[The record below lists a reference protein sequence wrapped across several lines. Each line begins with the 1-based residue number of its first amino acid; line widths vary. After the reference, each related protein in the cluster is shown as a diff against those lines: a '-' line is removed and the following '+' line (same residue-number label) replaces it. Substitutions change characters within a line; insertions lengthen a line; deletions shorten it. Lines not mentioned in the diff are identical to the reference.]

1 MCEREIT
8 TKCESLEHF
17 LIKNL
22 FITMEWYNFA
32 DENDELDDMAKKKGP
47 AIVSTTNELVRKI
60 SDNRDLD
67 FILNP
72 VSYTQIRGNFS
83 LVQTNL
89 MIAII
94 AQLQDRIREQLSMGE
109 STFLF
114 KPEDLAGNLLNFE
127 IPLKEL
133 GISPKKYDELEA
145 ACDALLHVD
154 MSYKR
159 YDEYERQTY
168 IVKQN
173 VFHKIEF
180 PKADINAAGEKVA
193 YKGGM
198 RRKGVI
204 KISMVDESAREI
216 LNLRK
221 GYTRHLRG
229 ITQLCRSPR
238 TPRLYIYLSAWR
250 SRGWCE
256 VNYID
261 LKEFFGVLTFSKDRK
276 RITENRYVKYGAFH
290 RDVLDPV
297 LKEMRKLSDEG
308 KVEFCF
314 EYEPVYPRGV
324 TRGDPDSIRF
334 TLIEGKMGQAQQHES
349 LLGKMRAALI
359 TRYQLQ
365 PMEWSK
371 LEDLIY
377 DGLDLKPIL
386 SRLDK
391 LVEEKQ
397 PDNVHAYVTEVLYR
411 WLMEHQKPKEPEY
424 AEAVEVK
431 DEEQDRPFVQPIYQE
446 KWNLW
451 MEKARERLGDE
462 FYNKYMTC
470 ASLWSVRDKNIFV
483 AVPNKFVSEQWEEH
497 LSEIISYF
505 YSAFGADKK
514 LTYIFQDV

>member
-1 MCEREIT
+1 M
-8 TKCESLEHF
+8 KWL
-17 LIKNL
+17 K
-22 FITMEWYNFA
+22 FA
-32 DENDELDDMAKKKGP
+32 AVNYKTYIMAKKKGP
-47 AIVSTTNELVRKI
+47 AIVSRTNELVQQF
-60 SDNRDLD
+60 SGSRDLD

-109 STFLF
+109 GTFLF
-114 KPEDLAGNLLNFE
+114 KPEDLSGNLLHFE

-133 GISPKKYDELEA
+133 GISPKKYGELEA
-145 ACDALLHVD
+145 ACEALLHVD

-159 YDEYERQTY
+159 YDEYERAWY
-168 IVKQN
+168 DVKQN
-173 VFHKIEF
+173 IFHKIEF
-180 PKADINAAGEKVA
+180 PTAELNAEGERVG
-193 YKGGM
+193 YKSGQ
-198 RRKGVI
+198 RRKGFI
-204 KISMVDESAREI
+204 KIDMVDESAREI

-221 GYTRHLRG
+221 GYTRHLKG

-250 SRGWCE
+250 KIGSCT

-297 LKEMRKLSDEG
+297 LKEMKKLSDEG

-314 EYEPVYPRGV
+314 EYEPVYPHGI
-324 TRGDPDSIRF
+324 TRGDPDSIHF
-334 TLIEGKMGQAQQHES
+334 TLIEGKMGQAQLHES
-349 LLGKMRAALI
+349 YLGKMRATLI

-365 PMEWSK
+365 PMEWAK

-377 DGLDLKPIL
+377 DGLDLKPELQRI
-386 SRLDK
+386 DK
-391 LVEEKQ
+391 LIEEKQ

-411 WLMEHQKPKEPEY
+411 WLLEQQKPKQPEFV
-424 AEAVEVK
+424 EAVEVK
-431 DEEQDRPFVQPIYQE
+431 EEELDRPYVQPIYLQ
-446 KWNLW
+446 KWDLW
-451 MEKARERLGDE
+451 MEKSRERLGEE
-462 FYNKYMTC
+462 FYNQYMTC
-470 ASLWSVRDKNIFV
+470 ASLWSVRDKIVFV
-483 AVPNKFVSEQWEEH
+483 SVPNKFVSEQWEEH

-505 YSAFGADKK
+505 YSAFGADKR
-514 LTYIFQDV
+514 LTYIFQDAN

>member
-1 MCEREIT
+1 
-8 TKCESLEHF
+8 
-17 LIKNL
+17 
-22 FITMEWYNFA
+22 
-32 DENDELDDMAKKKGP
+32 MAKKKGP
-47 AIVSTTNELVRKI
+47 AIVSRTNELVQQF
-60 SDNRDLD
+60 SGSRDLD

-109 STFLF
+109 GTFLF
-114 KPEDLAGNLLNFE
+114 KPEDLSGNLLHFE

-133 GISPKKYDELEA
+133 GISPKKYGELEA
-145 ACDALLHVD
+145 ACEALLHVD

-159 YDEYERQTY
+159 YDEYERAWY
-168 IVKQN
+168 DVKQN
-173 VFHKIEF
+173 IFHKIEF
-180 PKADINAAGEKVA
+180 PTAELNAEGERVG
-193 YKGGM
+193 YKSGQ
-198 RRKGVI
+198 RRKGFI
-204 KISMVDESAREI
+204 KIDMVDERAREI

-221 GYTRHLRG
+221 GYTRHLKG

-250 SRGWCE
+250 KIGSCT

-297 LKEMRKLSDEG
+297 LKEMKKLSDEG

-314 EYEPVYPRGV
+314 EYEPVYPHGI
-324 TRGDPDSIRF
+324 TRGDPDSIHF
-334 TLIEGKMGQAQQHES
+334 TLIEGKMGQAQLHES
-349 LLGKMRAALI
+349 YLGKMRATLI

-365 PMEWSK
+365 PMEWAK

-377 DGLDLKPIL
+377 DGLDLKPELQRI
-386 SRLDK
+386 DK

-411 WLMEHQKPKEPEY
+411 WLLEQQKPKQPEFV
-424 AEAVEVK
+424 EAVEVK
-431 DEEQDRPFVQPIYQE
+431 EEELDRPYVQPIYLQ
-446 KWNLW
+446 KWDLW
-451 MEKARERLGDE
+451 MEKSRERLGEE
-462 FYNKYMTC
+462 FYNQYMTC
-470 ASLWSVRDKNIFV
+470 ASLWSVRDKIVFV
-483 AVPNKFVSEQWEEH
+483 SVPNKFVSEQWEEH

-505 YSAFGADKK
+505 YSAFGADKR
-514 LTYIFQDV
+514 LTYIFQDAN

>member
-1 MCEREIT
+1 MV
-8 TKCESLEHF
+8 
-17 LIKNL
+17 
-22 FITMEWYNFA
+22 
-32 DENDELDDMAKKKGP
+32 KKKGP
-47 AIVSTTNELVRKI
+47 AIVSTGNELVQTFSGNHGKD
-60 SDNRDLD
+60 SRDKDL
-67 FILNP
+67 ILNP

-94 AQLQDRIREQLSMGE
+94 SQLQDRIREQLSMGE

-127 IPLKEL
+127 IPLREL

-159 YDEYERQTY
+159 YDEYEGVEY
-168 IVKQN
+168 YVKQN

-180 PKADINAAGEKVA
+180 PKAEINAAGEKVA
-193 YKGGM
+193 YKGGV

-221 GYTRHLRG
+221 GYTRHLKG

-250 SRGWCE
+250 KKGECT

-276 RITENRYVKYGAFH
+276 RITENKYVKYGAFH

-297 LKEMRKLSDEG
+297 LKEMKKLSDEG

-314 EYEPVYPRGV
+314 EYEPIYPHGIS
-324 TRGDPDSIRF
+324 RGDPDCIHF
-334 TLIEGKMGQAQQHES
+334 TLIEGKMGKAQQHES
-349 LLGKMRAALI
+349 FLGKMRATLI
-359 TRYQLQ
+359 THYGLQ
-365 PMEWSK
+365 PNEWAK

-377 DGLDLKPIL
+377 DGLDLKPELARI
-386 SRLDK
+386 DK
-391 LVEEKQ
+391 LVEDKQ

-411 WLMEHQKPKEPEY
+411 WLLENQKAKQPQPEF
-424 AEAVEVK
+424 AEAVEVV
-431 DEEQDRPFVQPIYQE
+431 DEKPDRPEVQPIYQQ
-446 KWNLW
+446 KWDLW
-451 MEKARERLGDE
+451 MERSRERLGDD

-470 ASLWSVRDKNIFV
+470 ANLWAVRDKVVFV
-483 AVPNKFVSEQWEEH
+483 EVPNKFVSEQWEEH

-505 YSAFGADKK
+505 LSIFGVDKK
-514 LTYIFQDV
+514 LTYIFQEV

>member
-1 MCEREIT
+1 M
-8 TKCESLEHF
+8 KWLKF
-17 LIKNL
+17 AAVN
-22 FITMEWYNFA
+22 YNIYI
-32 DENDELDDMAKKKGP
+32 MAKKKGP
-47 AIVSTTNELVRKI
+47 AIVSRTNELVQQF
-60 SDNRDLD
+60 SGSRDLD

-109 STFLF
+109 GTFLF
-114 KPEDLAGNLLNFE
+114 KPEDLSGNLLHFE

-133 GISPKKYDELEA
+133 GISPKKYGELEA
-145 ACDALLHVD
+145 ACEALLHVD

-159 YDEYERQTY
+159 YDEYERVWY
-168 IVKQN
+168 DVKQN
-173 VFHKIEF
+173 IFHKIEF
-180 PKADINAAGEKVA
+180 PTAELNAEGERVG
-193 YKGGM
+193 YKSGQ
-198 RRKGVI
+198 RRKGFI
-204 KISMVDESAREI
+204 KIDMVDESAREI

-221 GYTRHLRG
+221 GYTRHLKG

-250 SRGWCE
+250 KIGSCT

-297 LKEMRKLSDEG
+297 LKEMKKLSDEG

-314 EYEPVYPRGV
+314 EYEPVYPHGI
-324 TRGDPDSIRF
+324 TRGDPDSIHF
-334 TLIEGKMGQAQQHES
+334 TLIEGKMGQAQLHES
-349 LLGKMRAALI
+349 YLGKMRATLI

-365 PMEWSK
+365 PMEWAK

-377 DGLDLKPIL
+377 DGLDLKPELQRI
-386 SRLDK
+386 DK

-411 WLMEHQKPKEPEY
+411 WLLEQQKPKQPEFV
-424 AEAVEVK
+424 EAVEVK
-431 DEEQDRPFVQPIYQE
+431 EEELDRPYVQPIYLQ
-446 KWNLW
+446 KWDLW
-451 MEKARERLGDE
+451 MEKSRERLGEE
-462 FYNKYMTC
+462 FYNQYMTC
-470 ASLWSVRDKNIFV
+470 ASLWSVRDKIVFV
-483 AVPNKFVSEQWEEH
+483 SVPNKFVSEQWEEH

-505 YSAFGADKK
+505 YSAFGADKR
-514 LTYIFQDV
+514 LTYIFQDAN

>member
-1 MCEREIT
+1 
-8 TKCESLEHF
+8 
-17 LIKNL
+17 
-22 FITMEWYNFA
+22 
-32 DENDELDDMAKKKGP
+32 MAKKKGP
-47 AIVSTTNELVRKI
+47 AIVSRTNELVQQF
-60 SDNRDLD
+60 SGSRDLD

-109 STFLF
+109 GTFLF
-114 KPEDLAGNLLNFE
+114 KPEDLSGNLLHFE

-133 GISPKKYDELEA
+133 GISPKKYGELEA
-145 ACDALLHVD
+145 ACEALLHVD

-159 YDEYERQTY
+159 YDEYERAWY
-168 IVKQN
+168 DVKQN
-173 VFHKIEF
+173 IFHKIEF
-180 PKADINAAGEKVA
+180 PTAELNAEGERVG
-193 YKGGM
+193 YKSGQ
-198 RRKGVI
+198 RRKGFI
-204 KISMVDESAREI
+204 KIDMVDESAREI

-221 GYTRHLRG
+221 GYTRHLKG

-250 SRGWCE
+250 KIGSCT

-297 LKEMRKLSDEG
+297 LKEMKKLSDEG

-314 EYEPVYPRGV
+314 EYEPVYPHGI
-324 TRGDPDSIRF
+324 TRGDPDSIHF
-334 TLIEGKMGQAQQHES
+334 TLIEGKMGQAQLHES
-349 LLGKMRAALI
+349 YLGKMRATLI

-365 PMEWSK
+365 PMEWAK

-377 DGLDLKPIL
+377 DGLDLKPELQRI
-386 SRLDK
+386 DK
-391 LVEEKQ
+391 LVEENQ

-411 WLMEHQKPKEPEY
+411 WLLEQQKPKQPEFV
-424 AEAVEVK
+424 EAVEVK
-431 DEEQDRPFVQPIYQE
+431 EEELDRPYVQPIYLQ
-446 KWNLW
+446 KWDLW
-451 MEKARERLGDE
+451 MEKSRERLGEE
-462 FYNKYMTC
+462 FYNQYMTC
-470 ASLWSVRDKNIFV
+470 ASLWSVRDKIVFV
-483 AVPNKFVSEQWEEH
+483 SVPNKFVSEQWEEH

-505 YSAFGADKK
+505 YSAFGADKR
-514 LTYIFQDV
+514 LTYIFQDAN

>member
-1 MCEREIT
+1 M
-8 TKCESLEHF
+8 LE
-17 LIKNL
+17 
-22 FITMEWYNFA
+22 WPNFA
-32 DENDELDDMAKKKGP
+32 DEFLDEDEMAKKKGP
-47 AIVSTTNELVRKI
+47 AIVSRTNELVQQF
-60 SDNRDLD
+60 SGSRDLD

-109 STFLF
+109 GTFLF
-114 KPEDLAGNLLNFE
+114 KPEDLSGNLLHFE

-133 GISPKKYDELEA
+133 GISPKKYGELEA
-145 ACDALLHVD
+145 ACEALLHVD

-159 YDEYERQTY
+159 YDEYERQWY
-168 IVKQN
+168 DVKQN
-173 VFHKIEF
+173 IFHKIEF
-180 PKADINAAGEKVA
+180 PTAELNAEGDRVA
-193 YKGGM
+193 YKSGQ

-204 KISMVDESAREI
+204 KIDMVDESAREI

-221 GYTRHLRG
+221 GYTRHLKG

-250 SRGWCE
+250 KIGSCT

-297 LKEMRKLSDEG
+297 LKEMKKLSDEG

-314 EYEPVYPRGV
+314 EYEPVYPHGV
-324 TRGDPDSIRF
+324 SRGDPDSIRF
-334 TLIEGKMGQAQQHES
+334 TLIEGKMGQAQLHES
-349 LLGKMRAALI
+349 YLGKMRATLI
-359 TRYQLQ
+359 TRYHLQ
-365 PMEWSK
+365 PMEWAK

-377 DGLDLKPIL
+377 DGLDLKPQLARI
-386 SRLDK
+386 DK

-411 WLMEHQKPKEPEY
+411 WLLEQQKSKQPEF

-431 DEEQDRPFVQPIYQE
+431 EEEPERPYVQPVYVE
-446 KWNLW
+446 KWNMW
-451 MEKARERLGDE
+451 MEKAKERLGE
-462 FYNKYMTC
+462 QFFAQYMTC
-470 ASLWSVRDKNIFV
+470 ASLWAVRDKVVFV
-483 AVPNKFVSEQWEEH
+483 EVPNKFVSEQWEEH

-505 YSAFGADKK
+505 YSAFGADKR
-514 LTYIFQDV
+514 LTYIFQES

>member
-1 MCEREIT
+1 MV
-8 TKCESLEHF
+8 
-17 LIKNL
+17 
-22 FITMEWYNFA
+22 
-32 DENDELDDMAKKKGP
+32 KKKGLS
-47 AIVSTTNELVRKI
+47 IVSTTNELVQTF
-60 SDNRDLD
+60 SGNRNLD

-109 STFLF
+109 GTFLF
-114 KPEDLAGNLLNFE
+114 KPEDLTGNLLNFE
-127 IPLKEL
+127 IPLREL
-133 GISPKKYDELEA
+133 GISPKKYGELEV
-145 ACDALLHVD
+145 ACEALLHVD

-159 YDEYERQTY
+159 FDEREGLEYN
-168 IVKQN
+168 VKQN
-173 VFHKIEF
+173 IFHKIEF
-180 PKADINAAGEKVA
+180 PTAELNAEGEKVA
-193 YKGGM
+193 YKSGQ

-204 KISMVDESAREI
+204 KIQMVDESAREI

-221 GYTRHLRG
+221 GYTRHLKG
-229 ITQLCRSPR
+229 ITSLCRSPR

-250 SRGWCE
+250 RIGACT

-297 LKEMRKLSDEG
+297 LKEMKKLSDEG

-314 EYEPVYPRGV
+314 EYEPIYPRGI

-334 TLIEGKMGQAQQHES
+334 TLIEGKMGQAQKHES
-349 LLGKMRAALI
+349 YLGKMRAKLI

-371 LEDLIY
+371 LENLIY
-377 DGLDLKPIL
+377 DGLDLRSELDRI
-386 SRLDK
+386 DK

-411 WLMEHQKPKEPEY
+411 WLLEQQRQRQFDFT
-424 AEAVEVK
+424 EAVEVK
-431 DEEQDRPFVQPIYQE
+431 DESQDRPYIQPIYLQ
-446 KWNLW
+446 KWDLW
-451 MEKARERLGDE
+451 MEKSRERLGEE
-462 FYNKYMTC
+462 FYNQYMTC
-470 ASLWSVRDKNIFV
+470 ARLWSVREKTVFV
-483 AVPNKFVSEQWEEH
+483 SVPNKFVSEQWEEH

-514 LTYIFQDV
+514 LTYIFQEM

>member
-1 MCEREIT
+1 
-8 TKCESLEHF
+8 
-17 LIKNL
+17 
-22 FITMEWYNFA
+22 MEWPNFA
-32 DENDELDDMAKKKGP
+32 DEFLDEDEMAKKKGP
-47 AIVSTTNELVRKI
+47 AIVSRTNELVQQF
-60 SDNRDLD
+60 SGSRDLD

-109 STFLF
+109 GTFLF
-114 KPEDLAGNLLNFE
+114 KPEDLSGNLLHFE

-133 GISPKKYDELEA
+133 GISPKKYGELEA
-145 ACDALLHVD
+145 ACEALLHVD

-159 YDEYERQTY
+159 YDEYERQWY
-168 IVKQN
+168 DVKQN
-173 VFHKIEF
+173 IFHRIEF
-180 PKADINAAGEKVA
+180 PTAELNAEGERVA
-193 YKGGM
+193 YKSGQ
-198 RRKGVI
+198 RRKGFI
-204 KISMVDESAREI
+204 KIDMVDESAREI

-221 GYTRHLRG
+221 GYTRHLKG

-250 SRGWCE
+250 KIGSCT

-297 LKEMRKLSDEG
+297 LKEMKKLSDEG

-314 EYEPVYPRGV
+314 EYEPVYPHGV
-324 TRGDPDSIRF
+324 SRGDPDSIRF
-334 TLIEGKMGQAQQHES
+334 TLIEGKMGQAQLHES
-349 LLGKMRAALI
+349 YLGKMRATLI
-359 TRYQLQ
+359 TRYHLQ
-365 PMEWSK
+365 PMEWAK

-377 DGLDLKPIL
+377 DGLDLKPQLARI
-386 SRLDK
+386 DK

-411 WLMEHQKPKEPEY
+411 WLLEQQKSKQPEF

-431 DEEQDRPFVQPIYQE
+431 EEEPERPYVQPVYVE
-446 KWNLW
+446 KWNMW
-451 MEKARERLGDE
+451 MEKAKERLGE
-462 FYNKYMTC
+462 QFFAQYMTC
-470 ASLWSVRDKNIFV
+470 ASLWADTHV
-483 AVPNKFVSEQWEEH
+483 
-497 LSEIISYF
+497 ISGILETSY
-505 YSAFGADKK
+505 K
-514 LTYIFQDV
+514 TNQ

>member
-1 MCEREIT
+1 MV
-8 TKCESLEHF
+8 
-17 LIKNL
+17 
-22 FITMEWYNFA
+22 
-32 DENDELDDMAKKKGP
+32 KKKGP
-47 AIVSTTNELVRKI
+47 AMVSKSNELVQTI
-60 SDNRDLD
+60 ANNHDLD

-127 IPLKEL
+127 IPLRDL

-145 ACDALLHVD
+145 ACEALLHVD

-159 YDEYERQTY
+159 YDEYERIEY
-168 IVKQN
+168 YVKQN
-173 VFHKIEF
+173 MFHKIEF
-180 PKADINAAGEKVA
+180 PKAEINAAGEKVA
-193 YKGGM
+193 YKGGQ

-204 KISMVDESAREI
+204 KISMVDESAREV

-221 GYTRHLRG
+221 GYTRHLKG
-229 ITQLCRSPR
+229 ITSLCRSPR

-250 SRGWCE
+250 KIGECT

-276 RITENRYVKYGAFH
+276 RITENKYVKYGAFH

-297 LKEMRKLSDEG
+297 LKEMKKLSDEG

-314 EYEPVYPRGV
+314 EYEPIYPHGIS
-324 TRGDPDSIRF
+324 RGDPDGIHF
-334 TLIEGKMGQAQQHES
+334 TLIEGKMGQAQLHES
-349 LLGKMRAALI
+349 FLGKMRATLI
-359 TRYQLQ
+359 TRYGLQ
-365 PMEWSK
+365 PMEWTK

-377 DGLDLKPIL
+377 DGLDLKPELARI
-386 SRLDK
+386 DK

-411 WLMEHQKPKEPEY
+411 WLLENQKPKQPEFV
-424 AEAVEVK
+424 EAVEVK
-431 DEEQDRPFVQPIYQE
+431 DDDTERPFVQPINLQ

-451 MEKARERLGDE
+451 MEKSRERLGEE
-462 FYNKYMTC
+462 FYSKYMTC
-470 ASLWSVRDKNIFV
+470 ASLWAVRDKV
-483 AVPNKFVSEQWEEH
+483 VWVSVPNKFVSEQWEEH
-497 LSEIISYF
+497 LSEIVSYF
-505 YSAFGADKK
+505 YSAFGADKTLK
-514 LTYIFQDV
+514 YIFQEM

>member
-1 MCEREIT
+1 MV
-8 TKCESLEHF
+8 
-17 LIKNL
+17 
-22 FITMEWYNFA
+22 
-32 DENDELDDMAKKKGP
+32 KKKGP
-47 AIVSTTNELVRKI
+47 SIVSTGNELVQAF
-60 SDNRDLD
+60 SGNRDLD

-145 ACDALLHVD
+145 ACEALLHVD

-159 YDEYERQTY
+159 YDEYERVEY
-168 IVKQN
+168 FVKQN

-180 PKADINAAGEKVA
+180 PKAEINAAGEKVA

-221 GYTRHLRG
+221 GYTRHLKG
-229 ITQLCRSPR
+229 ITSLCRSPR

-250 SRGWCE
+250 KIGSCT

-276 RITENRYVKYGAFH
+276 RIVDNKYVKYGAFH

-314 EYEPVYPRGV
+314 EYEPVYPHGIS
-324 TRGDPDSIRF
+324 RGDPDSIRF
-334 TLIEGKMGQAQQHES
+334 TIIEGKMGQAQLHES
-349 LLGKMRAALI
+349 YLGKMRATLI
-359 TRYQLQ
+359 TRYALQ
-365 PMEWSK
+365 PMEWAK

-377 DGLDLKPIL
+377 DGLDLKPELARI
-386 SRLDK
+386 DK
-391 LVEEKQ
+391 LIEEKQ

-411 WLMEHQKPKEPEY
+411 WLLEQQKPKQPEFV
-424 AEAVEVK
+424 EAVEVK
-431 DEEQDRPFVQPIYQE
+431 DEKQDRPFVQPIYLQ
-446 KWNLW
+446 KWDLW
-451 MEKARERLGDE
+451 MEKARERLGEE
-462 FYNKYMTC
+462 FYNTYMTC
-470 ASLWSVRDKNIFV
+470 ASLWAVRDKTVIIS
-483 AVPNKFVSEQWEEH
+483 VPNKFVSEQWEEH

-505 YSAFGADKK
+505 FSAFGADKK
-514 LTYIFQDV
+514 LTYFFQEM

>member
-1 MCEREIT
+1 
-8 TKCESLEHF
+8 
-17 LIKNL
+17 
-22 FITMEWYNFA
+22 MEWPNFA
-32 DENDELDDMAKKKGP
+32 DEFLDEDEMAKKKGP
-47 AIVSTTNELVRKI
+47 AIVSRTNELVQQF
-60 SDNRDLD
+60 SGSRDLD

-109 STFLF
+109 GTFLF
-114 KPEDLAGNLLNFE
+114 KPEDLSGNLLHFE

-133 GISPKKYDELEA
+133 GISPKKYGELEA
-145 ACDALLHVD
+145 ACEALLHVD

-159 YDEYERQTY
+159 YDEYERQWY
-168 IVKQN
+168 DVKQN
-173 VFHKIEF
+173 IFHRIEF
-180 PKADINAAGEKVA
+180 PTAELNAEGERVA
-193 YKGGM
+193 YKSGQ
-198 RRKGVI
+198 RRKGFI
-204 KISMVDESAREI
+204 KIDMVDESAREI

-221 GYTRHLRG
+221 GYTRHLKG

-250 SRGWCE
+250 KIGSCT

-297 LKEMRKLSDEG
+297 LKEMKKLSDEG

-314 EYEPVYPRGV
+314 EYEPVYPHGV
-324 TRGDPDSIRF
+324 SRGDPDSIRF
-334 TLIEGKMGQAQQHES
+334 TLIEGKMGQAQLHES
-349 LLGKMRAALI
+349 YLGKMRATLI
-359 TRYQLQ
+359 TRYHLQ
-365 PMEWSK
+365 PMEWAK

-377 DGLDLKPIL
+377 DGLDLKPQLARI
-386 SRLDK
+386 DK

-411 WLMEHQKPKEPEY
+411 WLLEQQKSKQPEF

-431 DEEQDRPFVQPIYQE
+431 EEEPERPYVQPVYVE
-446 KWNLW
+446 KWNMW
-451 MEKARERLGDE
+451 MEKAKERLGE
-462 FYNKYMTC
+462 QFFAQYMTC
-470 ASLWSVRDKNIFV
+470 ASLWAVRDKVVFV
-483 AVPNKFVSEQWEEH
+483 EVPNKFVSEQWEEH

-505 YSAFGADKK
+505 YSAFGADKR
-514 LTYIFQDV
+514 LTYIFQES

>member
-1 MCEREIT
+1 M
-8 TKCESLEHF
+8 
-17 LIKNL
+17 
-22 FITMEWYNFA
+22 MEWPNFA
-32 DENDELDDMAKKKGP
+32 DEFLDEDEMAKKKGP
-47 AIVSTTNELVRKI
+47 AIVSRTNELVQQF
-60 SDNRDLD
+60 SGSRDLD

-109 STFLF
+109 GTFLF
-114 KPEDLAGNLLNFE
+114 KPEDLSGNLLHFE

-133 GISPKKYDELEA
+133 GISPKKYGELEA
-145 ACDALLHVD
+145 ACEALLHVD

-159 YDEYERQTY
+159 YDEYERQWY
-168 IVKQN
+168 DVKQN
-173 VFHKIEF
+173 IFHRIEF
-180 PKADINAAGEKVA
+180 PTAELNAEGERVA
-193 YKGGM
+193 YKSGQ
-198 RRKGVI
+198 RRKGFI
-204 KISMVDESAREI
+204 KIDMVDESAREI

-221 GYTRHLRG
+221 GYTRHLKG

-250 SRGWCE
+250 KIGSCT

-297 LKEMRKLSDEG
+297 LKEMKKLSDEG

-314 EYEPVYPRGV
+314 EYEPVYPHGV
-324 TRGDPDSIRF
+324 SRGDPDSIRF
-334 TLIEGKMGQAQQHES
+334 TLIEGKMGQAQLHES
-349 LLGKMRAALI
+349 YLGKMRATLI
-359 TRYQLQ
+359 TRYHLQ
-365 PMEWSK
+365 PMEWAK

-377 DGLDLKPIL
+377 DGLDLKPQLARI
-386 SRLDK
+386 DK

-411 WLMEHQKPKEPEY
+411 WLLEQQKSKQPEF

-431 DEEQDRPFVQPIYQE
+431 EEEPERPYVQPVYVE
-446 KWNLW
+446 KWNMW
-451 MEKARERLGDE
+451 MEKAKERLGE
-462 FYNKYMTC
+462 QFFAQYMTC
-470 ASLWSVRDKNIFV
+470 ASLWAVRDKVVFV
-483 AVPNKFVSEQWEEH
+483 EVPNKFVSEQWEEH

-505 YSAFGADKK
+505 YSAFGADKR
-514 LTYIFQDV
+514 LTYIFQES

>member
-1 MCEREIT
+1 
-8 TKCESLEHF
+8 
-17 LIKNL
+17 
-22 FITMEWYNFA
+22 MEWLNFA
-32 DENDELDDMAKKKGP
+32 AENIEDEEMAKKKGLS
-47 AIVSTTNELVRKI
+47 IVSSTNELVQTF
-60 SDNRDLD
+60 SGNRDLD

-72 VSYTQIRGNFS
+72 VTYTQIRGNFT

-109 STFLF
+109 GMFLF
-114 KPEDLAGNLLNFE
+114 KPEDLSGNLLNFE
-127 IPLKEL
+127 IPLREL
-133 GISPKKYDELEA
+133 GISPKKYGELEA
-145 ACDALLHVD
+145 ACEALMHVD

-159 YDEYERQTY
+159 YDEYERVEY
-168 IVKQN
+168 NVRQN
-173 VFHKIEF
+173 IFHKIEF
-180 PKADINAAGEKVA
+180 PTAELNAEGERVA
-193 YKGGM
+193 YKSGQ

-204 KISMVDESAREI
+204 KIQMVDESAREI

-221 GYTRHLRG
+221 GYTRHLKG
-229 ITQLCRSPR
+229 ITSLCRSPR

-250 SRGWCE
+250 KIGTCT

-314 EYEPVYPRGV
+314 EYEPIYPHGV
-324 TRGDPDSIRF
+324 SRGDPDGIRF

-349 LLGKMRAALI
+349 YLGKMRATLI
-359 TRYQLQ
+359 TRYHLQ

-377 DGLDLKPIL
+377 DGLDLKPELARI
-386 SRLDK
+386 DK

-411 WLMEHQKPKEPEY
+411 WLLEQQKPKQPEF

-431 DEEQDRPFVQPIYQE
+431 ETEEPERPYVQPVYLQ
-446 KWNLW
+446 KWDLW
-451 MEKARERLGDE
+451 MEKARERLGEE
-462 FYNKYMTC
+462 FYNQYMTC
-470 ASLWSVRDKNIFV
+470 ASLWAVREKEKTVFV
-483 AVPNKFVSEQWEEH
+483 SVPNKFVSEQWEEH

-505 YSAFGADKK
+505 FSAFGADKK
-514 LTYIFQDV
+514 LTYIFQEA

>member
-1 MCEREIT
+1 
-8 TKCESLEHF
+8 
-17 LIKNL
+17 
-22 FITMEWYNFA
+22 MEWLNFA
-32 DENDELDDMAKKKGP
+32 AENIEDEEMAKKKGLS
-47 AIVSTTNELVRKI
+47 IVSSTNELVQTF
-60 SDNRDLD
+60 SGNRDLD

-72 VSYTQIRGNFS
+72 VTYTQIRGNFT

-109 STFLF
+109 GMFLF
-114 KPEDLAGNLLNFE
+114 KPEDLSGNLLNFE
-127 IPLKEL
+127 IPLREL
-133 GISPKKYDELEA
+133 GISPKKYGELEA
-145 ACDALLHVD
+145 ACEALMHVD

-159 YDEYERQTY
+159 YDEYERVEY
-168 IVKQN
+168 NVRQN
-173 VFHKIEF
+173 IFHKIEF
-180 PKADINAAGEKVA
+180 PTAELNAEGERVA
-193 YKGGM
+193 YKSGQ

-204 KISMVDESAREI
+204 KIQMVDESAREI

-221 GYTRHLRG
+221 GYTRHLKG
-229 ITQLCRSPR
+229 ITSLCRSPR

-250 SRGWCE
+250 KIGTCT

-314 EYEPVYPRGV
+314 EYEPIYPHGV
-324 TRGDPDSIRF
+324 SRGDPDGIRF

-349 LLGKMRAALI
+349 YLGKMRATLI
-359 TRYQLQ
+359 TRYHLQ

-377 DGLDLKPIL
+377 DGLDLKPELARI
-386 SRLDK
+386 DK

-411 WLMEHQKPKEPEY
+411 WLLEQQKPKQPEF

-431 DEEQDRPFVQPIYQE
+431 ETEEPERPFVQPVYLQ
-446 KWNLW
+446 KWDLW
-451 MEKARERLGDE
+451 MEKARERLGEE
-462 FYNKYMTC
+462 FYNQYMTC
-470 ASLWSVRDKNIFV
+470 ASLWAVREKEKTVFV
-483 AVPNKFVSEQWEEH
+483 SVPNKFVTEQWEEH

-505 YSAFGADKK
+505 FSAFGADKK
-514 LTYIFQDV
+514 LTYIFQET

>member
-1 MCEREIT
+1 
-8 TKCESLEHF
+8 
-17 LIKNL
+17 
-22 FITMEWYNFA
+22 MEWLNFA
-32 DENDELDDMAKKKGP
+32 AENIEDEEMAKKKGLS
-47 AIVSTTNELVRKI
+47 IVSSTNELVQTF
-60 SDNRDLD
+60 SGNRDLD

-72 VSYTQIRGNFS
+72 VTYTQIRGNFT

-109 STFLF
+109 GMFLF
-114 KPEDLAGNLLNFE
+114 KPEDLSGNLLNFE
-127 IPLKEL
+127 IPLREL
-133 GISPKKYDELEA
+133 GISPKKYGELEA
-145 ACDALLHVD
+145 ACEALMHVD

-159 YDEYERQTY
+159 YDEYERVEY
-168 IVKQN
+168 NVRQN
-173 VFHKIEF
+173 IFHKIEF
-180 PKADINAAGEKVA
+180 PTAELNAEGERVA
-193 YKGGM
+193 YKSGQ

-204 KISMVDESAREI
+204 KIQMVDESAREI

-221 GYTRHLRG
+221 GYTRHLKG
-229 ITQLCRSPR
+229 ITSLCRSPR

-250 SRGWCE
+250 KIGTCT

-314 EYEPVYPRGV
+314 EYEPIYPHGV
-324 TRGDPDSIRF
+324 SRGDPDGIRF

-349 LLGKMRAALI
+349 YLGKMRATLI
-359 TRYQLQ
+359 TRYHLQ

-377 DGLDLKPIL
+377 DGLDLKPELARI
-386 SRLDK
+386 DK

-411 WLMEHQKPKEPEY
+411 WLLEQQKPKQPEF

-431 DEEQDRPFVQPIYQE
+431 EPEEPERPFVQPVYLQ
-446 KWNLW
+446 KWDLW
-451 MEKARERLGDE
+451 MEKARERLGEE
-462 FYNKYMTC
+462 FYNQYMTC
-470 ASLWSVRDKNIFV
+470 ASLWAVREKEKTVFV
-483 AVPNKFVSEQWEEH
+483 SVPNKFVSEQWEEH

-505 YSAFGADKK
+505 FSAFGADKK
-514 LTYIFQDV
+514 LTYIFQET

>member
-1 MCEREIT
+1 
-8 TKCESLEHF
+8 
-17 LIKNL
+17 
-22 FITMEWYNFA
+22 MEWLNFA
-32 DENDELDDMAKKKGP
+32 AENIEDEEMAKKKGLS
-47 AIVSTTNELVRKI
+47 IVSSTNELVQTF
-60 SDNRDLD
+60 SGNRDLD

-72 VSYTQIRGNFS
+72 VTYTQIRGNFT

-109 STFLF
+109 GMFLF
-114 KPEDLAGNLLNFE
+114 KPEDLSGNLLNFE
-127 IPLKEL
+127 IPLREL
-133 GISPKKYDELEA
+133 GISPKKYGELEA
-145 ACDALLHVD
+145 ACEALMHVD

-159 YDEYERQTY
+159 YDEYERVEY
-168 IVKQN
+168 NVRQN
-173 VFHKIEF
+173 IFHKIEF
-180 PKADINAAGEKVA
+180 PTAELNAEGERVA
-193 YKGGM
+193 YKSGQ

-204 KISMVDESAREI
+204 KIQMVDESAREI

-221 GYTRHLRG
+221 GYTRHLKG
-229 ITQLCRSPR
+229 ITSLCRSPR

-250 SRGWCE
+250 KIGTCT

-314 EYEPVYPRGV
+314 EYEPIYPHGV
-324 TRGDPDSIRF
+324 SRGDPDGIRF

-349 LLGKMRAALI
+349 YLGKMRATLI
-359 TRYQLQ
+359 TRYHLQ

-377 DGLDLKPIL
+377 DGLDLKPELARI
-386 SRLDK
+386 DK

-411 WLMEHQKPKEPEY
+411 WLLEQQKPKQPEF

-431 DEEQDRPFVQPIYQE
+431 ETEEPERPFVQPVYLQ
-446 KWNLW
+446 KWDLW
-451 MEKARERLGDE
+451 MEKARERLGEE
-462 FYNKYMTC
+462 FYNQYMTC
-470 ASLWSVRDKNIFV
+470 ASLWAVREKEKTVFV
-483 AVPNKFVSEQWEEH
+483 SVPNKFVSEQWEEH

-505 YSAFGADKK
+505 FSAFGADKK
-514 LTYIFQDV
+514 LTYIFQET

>member
-1 MCEREIT
+1 MV
-8 TKCESLEHF
+8 
-17 LIKNL
+17 
-22 FITMEWYNFA
+22 
-32 DENDELDDMAKKKGP
+32 KKKGP
-47 AIVSTTNELVRKI
+47 AMVSKSNELVQTI
-60 SDNRDLD
+60 ANNHDLD

-127 IPLKEL
+127 IPLRDL

-145 ACDALLHVD
+145 ACEALLHVD

-159 YDEYERQTY
+159 YDEYERIEY
-168 IVKQN
+168 YVKQN
-173 VFHKIEF
+173 MFHKIEF
-180 PKADINAAGEKVA
+180 PKAEINAAGEKVA
-193 YKGGM
+193 YKGGQ

-204 KISMVDESAREI
+204 KISMVDESAREV

-221 GYTRHLRG
+221 GYTRHLKG
-229 ITQLCRSPR
+229 ITSLCRSPR

-250 SRGWCE
+250 KIGECT

-276 RITENRYVKYGAFH
+276 RITENKSVKYGAFH

-297 LKEMRKLSDEG
+297 LKEMKKLSDEG

-314 EYEPVYPRGV
+314 EYEPIYPHGIS
-324 TRGDPDSIRF
+324 RGDPDGIHF
-334 TLIEGKMGQAQQHES
+334 TLIEGKMGQAQLHES
-349 LLGKMRAALI
+349 FLGKMRATLI
-359 TRYQLQ
+359 TRYGLQ
-365 PMEWSK
+365 PMEWTK

-377 DGLDLKPIL
+377 DGLDLKPELARI
-386 SRLDK
+386 DK

-411 WLMEHQKPKEPEY
+411 WLLENQKPKQPEFV
-424 AEAVEVK
+424 EAVEVK
-431 DEEQDRPFVQPIYQE
+431 DDESERPFVQPINLQ

-451 MEKARERLGDE
+451 MEKSRERLGEE

-470 ASLWSVRDKNIFV
+470 ASLWAVRDKV
-483 AVPNKFVSEQWEEH
+483 VWVSVPNKFVSEQWEEH
-497 LSEIISYF
+497 LSEIVSYF
-505 YSAFGADKK
+505 YSAFGADKTLK
-514 LTYIFQDV
+514 YIFQEM

>member
-1 MCEREIT
+1 M
-8 TKCESLEHF
+8 ES
-17 LIKNL
+17 I
-22 FITMEWYNFA
+22 NFA
-32 DENDELDDMAKKKGP
+32 AENLEEDDEMAKKKGP
-47 AIVSTTNELVRKI
+47 AIVSTTNELVQTI
-60 SDNRDLD
+60 ANNRDLD

-94 AQLQDRIREQLSMGE
+94 SQLQDRIREQLSMGE

-127 IPLKEL
+127 IPLREL

-145 ACDALLHVD
+145 ACEALLKVD

-159 YDEYERQTY
+159 YDEYERVEY
-168 IVKQN
+168 YVKQN

-180 PKADINAAGEKVA
+180 PKAEINAAGEKVA
-193 YKGGM
+193 YKGGL

-221 GYTRHLRG
+221 GYTRHLKG
-229 ITQLCRSPR
+229 ITSLCRSPR

-250 SRGWCE
+250 RIGSCT

-261 LKEFFGVLTFSKDRK
+261 LKEFFGVLTFSKDHK
-276 RITENRYVKYGAFH
+276 RIVENRYVKYGALH

-297 LKEMRKLSDEG
+297 VKEMKKLSDEG

-314 EYEPVYPRGV
+314 EYEPVYPHGV
-324 TRGDPDSIRF
+324 SRGDPDSIRF
-334 TLIEGKMGQAQQHES
+334 TIIEGKMGQAQLHENF
-349 LLGKMRAALI
+349 LGKMRATLI
-359 TRYQLQ
+359 TRYGLQ
-365 PMEWSK
+365 PMEWSR

-377 DGLDLKPIL
+377 DGLDLKPELARI
-386 SRLDK
+386 DK
-391 LVEEKQ
+391 LIEEKQ

-411 WLMEHQKPKEPEY
+411 WLQEQQKPRQPEF

-431 DEEQDRPFVQPIYQE
+431 DEEPERPYVQPVYLE

-451 MEKARERLGDE
+451 MEKARERLGEE
-462 FYNKYMTC
+462 FFNRYMTC
-470 ASLWSVRDKNIFV
+470 ASLWSVRDKTVFV
-483 AVPNKFVSEQWEEH
+483 SVPNRFVSEQWEEQIDKIN
-497 LSEIISYF
+497 SFF

-514 LTYIFQDV
+514 MTYIFQDV

>member
-1 MCEREIT
+1 M
-8 TKCESLEHF
+8 KW
-17 LIKNL
+17 IK
-22 FITMEWYNFA
+22 FA
-32 DENDELDDMAKKKGP
+32 AVNYKIYIMAKKKGP
-47 AIVSTTNELVRKI
+47 AIVSRTNELVQQF
-60 SDNRDLD
+60 SGSRDLD

-109 STFLF
+109 GTFLF
-114 KPEDLAGNLLNFE
+114 KPEDLSGNLLHFE

-133 GISPKKYDELEA
+133 GISPKKYGELEA
-145 ACDALLHVD
+145 ACEALLHVD

-159 YDEYERQTY
+159 YDEYERAWY
-168 IVKQN
+168 DVKQN
-173 VFHKIEF
+173 IFHKIEF
-180 PKADINAAGEKVA
+180 PTAELNAEGERVG
-193 YKGGM
+193 YKSGQ
-198 RRKGVI
+198 RRKGFI
-204 KISMVDESAREI
+204 KIDMVDESAREI

-221 GYTRHLRG
+221 GYTRHLKG

-250 SRGWCE
+250 KIGSCT

-297 LKEMRKLSDEG
+297 LKEMKKLSDEG

-314 EYEPVYPRGV
+314 EYEPVYPHGI
-324 TRGDPDSIRF
+324 TRGDPDSIHF
-334 TLIEGKMGQAQQHES
+334 TLIEGKMGQAQLHES
-349 LLGKMRAALI
+349 YLGKMRATLI

-365 PMEWSK
+365 PMEWAK

-377 DGLDLKPIL
+377 DGLDLKPELQRI
-386 SRLDK
+386 DK

-411 WLMEHQKPKEPEY
+411 WLLEQQKPKQPEFV
-424 AEAVEVK
+424 EAVEVK
-431 DEEQDRPFVQPIYQE
+431 EEELDRPYVQPIYLQ
-446 KWNLW
+446 KWDLW
-451 MEKARERLGDE
+451 MEKSRERLGEE
-462 FYNKYMTC
+462 FYNQYMTC
-470 ASLWSVRDKNIFV
+470 ASLWSVRDKIVFV
-483 AVPNKFVSEQWEEH
+483 SVPNKFVSEQWEEH

-505 YSAFGADKK
+505 YSAFGADKR
-514 LTYIFQDV
+514 LTYIFQDAN

>member
-1 MCEREIT
+1 MV
-8 TKCESLEHF
+8 
-17 LIKNL
+17 
-22 FITMEWYNFA
+22 
-32 DENDELDDMAKKKGP
+32 KKKGP
-47 AIVSTTNELVRKI
+47 AMVSKSNELVQTI
-60 SDNRDLD
+60 ANNHDLD

-127 IPLKEL
+127 IPLRDL

-145 ACDALLHVD
+145 ACEALLHVD

-159 YDEYERQTY
+159 YDEYERIEY
-168 IVKQN
+168 YVKQN
-173 VFHKIEF
+173 MFHKIEF
-180 PKADINAAGEKVA
+180 PKAEINAAGEKVA
-193 YKGGM
+193 YKGGQ

-204 KISMVDESAREI
+204 KISMVDESAREV

-221 GYTRHLRG
+221 GYTRHLKG
-229 ITQLCRSPR
+229 ITSLCRSPR

-250 SRGWCE
+250 KIGECT

-276 RITENRYVKYGAFH
+276 RITENKYVKYGAFH

-297 LKEMRKLSDEG
+297 LKEMKKLSDEG

-314 EYEPVYPRGV
+314 EYEPIYPHGIS
-324 TRGDPDSIRF
+324 RGDPDGIHF
-334 TLIEGKMGQAQQHES
+334 TLIEGKMGQAQLHES
-349 LLGKMRAALI
+349 FLGKMRATLI
-359 TRYQLQ
+359 TRYGLQ
-365 PMEWSK
+365 PMEWTK

-377 DGLDLKPIL
+377 DGLDLKPELARI
-386 SRLDK
+386 DK

-411 WLMEHQKPKEPEY
+411 WLLENQKPKQPEFV
-424 AEAVEVK
+424 EAVEVK
-431 DEEQDRPFVQPIYQE
+431 DDDTERPFVQPINLQ

-451 MEKARERLGDE
+451 MEKSRERLGEE
-462 FYNKYMTC
+462 FYNKYITC
-470 ASLWSVRDKNIFV
+470 ASLWAVRDKV
-483 AVPNKFVSEQWEEH
+483 VWVSVPNKFVSEQWEEH
-497 LSEIISYF
+497 LSEIVSYF
-505 YSAFGADKK
+505 YSAFGADKTLK
-514 LTYIFQDV
+514 YIFQEM

>member
-1 MCEREIT
+1 M
-8 TKCESLEHF
+8 KWL
-17 LIKNL
+17 K
-22 FITMEWYNFA
+22 FA
-32 DENDELDDMAKKKGP
+32 AVNYKIYIMAKKKGP
-47 AIVSTTNELVRKI
+47 AIVSRTNELVQQF
-60 SDNRDLD
+60 SGSRDLD

-109 STFLF
+109 GTFLF
-114 KPEDLAGNLLNFE
+114 KPEDLSGNLLHFE

-133 GISPKKYDELEA
+133 GISPKKYGELEA
-145 ACDALLHVD
+145 ACEALLHVD

-159 YDEYERQTY
+159 YDEYERAWY
-168 IVKQN
+168 DVKQN
-173 VFHKIEF
+173 IFHKIEF
-180 PKADINAAGEKVA
+180 PTAELNAEGERVG
-193 YKGGM
+193 YKSGQ
-198 RRKGVI
+198 RRKGFI
-204 KISMVDESAREI
+204 KIDMVDESAREI

-221 GYTRHLRG
+221 GYTRHLKG
-229 ITQLCRSPR
+229 ITQICRSPR

-250 SRGWCE
+250 KIGSCT

-297 LKEMRKLSDEG
+297 LKEMKKLSDEG

-314 EYEPVYPRGV
+314 EYEPVYPHGI
-324 TRGDPDSIRF
+324 TRGDPDSIHF
-334 TLIEGKMGQAQQHES
+334 TLIEGKMGQAQLHES
-349 LLGKMRAALI
+349 YLGKMRATLI

-365 PMEWSK
+365 PMEWAK

-377 DGLDLKPIL
+377 DGLDLKPELQRI
-386 SRLDK
+386 DK

-411 WLMEHQKPKEPEY
+411 WLLEQQKPKQPEFV
-424 AEAVEVK
+424 EAVEVK
-431 DEEQDRPFVQPIYQE
+431 EEELDRPYVQPIYLQ
-446 KWNLW
+446 KWDLW
-451 MEKARERLGDE
+451 MEKSRERLGEE
-462 FYNKYMTC
+462 FYNQYMTC
-470 ASLWSVRDKNIFV
+470 ASLWSVRDKIVFV
-483 AVPNKFVSEQWEEH
+483 SVPNKFVSEQWEEH

-505 YSAFGADKK
+505 YSAFGADKR
-514 LTYIFQDV
+514 LTYIFQDAN